1 MLFSNT
7 EYNLFLLFTYIGI
20 NHQPKFKASCVVRIT
35 MFFVSKNVS
44 LKLILF
50 NNLQFFKL
58 NICQKKCQKSPQNS
72 EDFYCSYP

>member
-1 MLFSNT
+1 MVFIKNS
-7 EYNLFLLFTYIGI
+7 YISI
-20 NHQPKFKASCVVRIT
+20 NHQPKFKISCVVKTT

-58 NICQKKCQKSPQNS
+58 NICQQKCQKSP
-72 EDFYCSYP
+72 